1 MISLLYSL
9 TLTVSAK
16 PFHQLSIEQQSFERF
31 TLDQQERLI
40 LPSVIVTTSD
50 INLFVQLHPEL
61 LLSPL
66 GPKGTHSWLIDAS
79 TPAEAIEL
87 AHELSV
93 SGWSAW
99 VDMSLPKKS
108 FDLTIND
115 PNYSGQWYLDTLD
128 MLTLWESSWGDSSV
142 RVAVIDSG
150 IDITHPDLTPN
161 MVTPYDAF
169 SDDDDPSPN
178 PGEYC
183 WSGANGICDEH
194 GTAVAGIAVAS
205 RNDSGIVGICPE
217 CSLIPIKMLGDGNGA
232 LSADIASFEHA
243 IANDAAVINNSWGYT
258 QPIAAPQP
266 LVDIIQRAQTETRDG
281 KGAVVVF
288 AAGNDNRE
296 VIEGELCGIE
306 GVVCV
311 SAIDSYGRPTA
322 YTNYGADVDVAAPSA
337 TVSIAPFESLTTN
350 FGGTS
355 AAAPVVSGLAGW
367 ILSVNPDLTSSEVA
381 DIIIDTA
388 EQSPLI
394 TPDEFGHHAKYGY
407 GVVSPL
413 SIHTSFFPPEAEEPS
428 KGACNTLASTPSS
441 VMFSHLW
448 TLLFG
453 LIVWVRRR

>member
-1 MISLLYSL
+1 MVSLFYTM
-9 TLTVSAK
+9 TLMAIAK
-16 PFHQLSIEQQSFERF
+16 PFHQLVVEQHSNDRF
-31 TLDQQERLI
+31 TVDTQERHVLPNVI
-40 LPSVIVTTSD
+40 LTTPD
-50 INLFVQLHPEL
+50 IKQFARLHPHL
-61 LLSPL
+61 QVSPL
-66 GPKGTHSWLIDAS
+66 GPKGTQSWLIETS
-79 TPAEAIEL
+79 TPSEAVIL
-87 AHELSV
+87 AHDLSAA
-93 SGWSAW
+93 GWQTW
-99 VDMSLPKKS
+99 VDMSLPKAS
-108 FDLTIND
+108 FDMTIED

-128 MLTLWESSWGDSSV
+128 MLTLWESSWGDSNV

-183 WSGANGICDEH
+183 WSGSNGICDEH

-205 RNDSGIVGICPE
+205 RNDVGIVGICPE

-243 IANDAAVINNSWGYT
+243 IVNDAAVINNSWGYT

-281 KGAVVVF
+281 KGSVVVF

-306 GVVCV
+306 GVLCV

-322 YTNYGADVDVAAPSA
+322 YTNFGSDVDVAAPSA

-367 ILSVNPDLTSSEVA
+367 ILSVDPNLTSTEVA

-394 TPDEFGHHAKYGY
+394 TPDEMGHHPKYGY

-413 SIHTSFFPPEAEEPS
+413 SIHTSFFPPEAEEPN
-428 KGACNTLASTPSS
+428 KGACNTLASAPSS

-448 TLLFG
+448 TLLLG